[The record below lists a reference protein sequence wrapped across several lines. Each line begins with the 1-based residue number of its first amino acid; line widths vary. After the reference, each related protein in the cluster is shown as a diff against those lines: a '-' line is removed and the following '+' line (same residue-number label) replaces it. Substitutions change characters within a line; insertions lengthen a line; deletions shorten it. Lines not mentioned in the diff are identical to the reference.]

1 MKLEGACERLGRN
14 ACEKL
19 GNAIA
24 ETATAITG
32 SHMGNQAATMGNLTA
47 SPADIRSIATI
58 TASRVVI
65 MAIETTGNLTASPA
79 TITANTNLTTVIPPM
94 AIPQSFPG

>member
-1 MKLEGACERLGRN
+1 MKRSVPKLVGACERLGRN

-32 SHMGNQAATMGNLTA
+32 SHMGNQAATTGNLTA
-47 SPADIRSIATI
+47 SPADIRSI
-58 TASRVVI
+58 
-65 MAIETTGNLTASPA
+65 MENQM
-79 TITANTNLTTVIPPM
+79 TITANPSLAMVIHP
-94 AIPQSFPG
+94 SFPG